1 MRFIAKDLAF
11 THSTKLWILLIL
23 AKSNSQIVK
32 NRKKYTPYFL
42 TLNIFSTTVKNC
54 EKVLE
59 RFLFSSKVVPSILIP
74 ILLYYN
80 CTF

>member
-1 MRFIAKDLAF
+1 MNIIN
-11 THSTKLWILLIL
+11 S
-23 AKSNSQIVK
+23 SQIK
-32 NRKKYTPYFL
+32 FTNSKKQKKYTPYFL